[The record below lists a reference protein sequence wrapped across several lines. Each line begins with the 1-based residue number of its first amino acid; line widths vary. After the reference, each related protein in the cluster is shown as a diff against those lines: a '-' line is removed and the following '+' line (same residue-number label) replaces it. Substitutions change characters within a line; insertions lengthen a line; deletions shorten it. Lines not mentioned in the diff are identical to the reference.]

1 MRVMR
6 STSLTSFCRQGKRI
20 STIIIGTPFSSIVQ
34 AHGVQTHNNDALEH
48 MAKIKQRLAKTAIPV
63 QKRSILMGMC
73 VSDGNKLEVV
83 KDVYPP
89 KKAMF
94 NNPFFPKHLY
104 EKKAKKKK

>member
-1 MRVMR
+1 
-6 STSLTSFCRQGKRI
+6 
-20 STIIIGTPFSSIVQ
+20 
-34 AHGVQTHNNDALEH
+34 
-48 MAKIKQRLAKTAIPV
+48 
-63 QKRSILMGMC
+63 MGMC